1 MELKQL
7 EDRKHFTISFL
18 QKKKKTFLEGGVKTF
33 SRYKKDFKK
42 ALLFFIN
49 KSNNSRPLLDI
60 YH

>member
-18 QKKKKTFLEGGVKTF
+18 HKKTPFLEGGVKTF